1 MRGCAS
7 KCMSEDTKCKE
18 KECRMW
24 VDHEEE
30 YNCALI
36 SIKRNGDMTLH
47 EVADRLKISY
57 VRVKQIQDKALKKV
71 GKRLSVT
78 ER

>member
-1 MRGCAS
+1 MRACAS
-7 KCMSEDTKCKE
+7 KCMSEDAKCKE
-18 KECRMW
+18 EDCRMW
-24 VDHEEE
+24 IDHKEE
-30 YNCALI
+30 YNCALV

-71 GKRLSVT
+71 GKRLAVT

>member
-1 MRGCAS
+1 
-7 KCMSEDTKCKE
+7 MSEDTKCKE

-24 VDHEEE
+24 IDHEEE
-30 YNCALI
+30 YNCSLV

-71 GKRLSVT
+71 GKRLAVT